1 MAKIYHGCIT
11 KNADG
16 TNKLIG
22 PGEKSLISTDKCFWK
37 EPEDIKSSGVKTR
50 SQTINQPAVIITL
63 KIRSVGKHSLK
74 FSNPTN

>member
-1 MAKIYHGCIT
+1 MT

-50 SQTINQPAVIITL
+50 SQTINQPAVSNRDYNHYIKNKERRETFG
-63 KIRSVGKHSLK
+63 KIQ
-74 FSNPTN
+74 